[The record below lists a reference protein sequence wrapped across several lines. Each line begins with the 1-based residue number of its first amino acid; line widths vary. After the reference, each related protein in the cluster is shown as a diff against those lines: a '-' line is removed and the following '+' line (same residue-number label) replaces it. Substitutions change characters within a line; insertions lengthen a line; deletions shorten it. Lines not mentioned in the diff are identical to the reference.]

1 MPSQR
6 GGIPYDENRAPRG
19 DGGGAEM
26 VGSVTAVKTLLVGV
40 VGHVDHG
47 KTALVR
53 ALTGIETDR
62 LKEERARG
70 VSIVPGFAL
79 LRTAR
84 GEIDLVDLPGHERFV
99 RAMVSGAT
107 GMRAVLLAVDAQ
119 EGIKPQT
126 VEHLEIARLIGVRR
140 GVLALTKSDLATP
153 ETIAARSAEVR
164 AAAARAGLDTGPVI
178 PTSTVTGAGIPDL
191 AAALAGLLA
200 DGEPGPDDGFPY
212 LPVDRVFSRAG
223 FGTVVTGTLR
233 RGSLAVGDT
242 VEIVPGGRSA
252 VVRRLQIHGHPVER
266 AEPGRRTAVALRGVG
281 LDEIARGQALAPP
294 GLLTPGSWL
303 DVAITAAASAEDVLA
318 SGTACRLLFGTTEV
332 EARVRLLDRDGLEP
346 GAVTQAQLHLAAP
359 VAVPAREPFVLRL
372 DSPASTIA
380 GGRILDPSSRRRSR
394 NDARVLADL
403 AALAKGEPGQAI
415 AVRLGQA
422 GAPGA
427 PLADLARIAGISPAQ
442 ARQRLVEDG
451 AHEVGDRFIGAAA
464 FEALRTGIL
473 AALAQH
479 HRDNPMEHGIA
490 LERLSRSLALP
501 DTLVATA
508 LRALASA
515 RLVAQ
520 AGPLWRRADFDPA
533 RNESEAAR
541 RLEQIFRR
549 AGLNPPDETE
559 AVGRDVRR
567 REALTYLVGAGT
579 VIRAVDRVQRRA
591 VLFHREAVA
600 SARTR
605 LVEAFPHAATPETG
619 FLAREAGAT
628 LGISRKFS
636 IPLLE
641 HLDATGFTR
650 RAGDRRIIVALE
662 ADPGRATA
670 G

>member
-1 MPSQR
+1 
-6 GGIPYDENRAPRG
+6 
-19 DGGGAEM
+19 M
-26 VGSVTAVKTLLVGV
+26 VRSVTVLKTLLVGV
-40 VGHVDHG
+40 IGHVDHG

-79 LRTAR
+79 LPTER

-140 GVLALTKSDLATP
+140 GVLALTKSDLASP
-153 ETIAARSAEVR
+153 ETIAARSAEIA
-164 AAAARAGLDTGPVI
+164 AAAARAGLEAGPVI
-178 PTSTVTGAGIPDL
+178 ATSTVAGTGLPEL
-191 AAALAGLLA
+191 AAELAGLLTDA
-200 DGEPGPDDGFPY
+200 DSTRDDGFPY
-212 LPVDRVFSRAG
+212 LPVDRVFTRAG

-242 VEIVPGGRSA
+242 VEIAPGGRSA
-252 VVRRLQIHGHPVER
+252 VVRGLQIHGRPVER

-281 LDEIARGQALAPP
+281 LDEITRGQALTPTELLAP
-294 GLLTPGSWL
+294 SAWL
-303 DVAITAAASAEDVLA
+303 DVSITAAASAEAALA
-318 SGTACRLLFGTTEV
+318 SGTSCRLLFGTTEV
-332 EARVRLLDRDGLEP
+332 EARLRLLDRDSLEP
-346 GAVTQAQLHLAAP
+346 GASTQAQLHLAEP
-359 VAVPAREPFVLRL
+359 VAVPACEPYVLRL
-372 DSPASTIA
+372 DSPAATIA
-380 GGRILDPSSRRRSR
+380 GGRILDPASRRRRR
-394 NDARVLADL
+394 NDPRVLADL
-403 AALAKGEPGQAI
+403 AALAGGKPEQAL

-422 GAPGA
+422 GATGA
-427 PLADLARIAGISPAQ
+427 LLAELARLAGTAPDR
-442 ARQRLVEDG
+442 ARTMLRGSG
-451 AHEVGDRFIGAAA
+451 AREVGDRFIGGAA
-464 FEALRTGIL
+464 FEALQTGIL

-479 HRDNPMEHGIA
+479 HRDSPMEHGIA
-490 LERLSRSLALP
+490 LERLSRSLKLP
-501 DTLVATA
+501 DTLVGTA
-508 LRALASA
+508 LRALTAAGMVS
-515 RLVAQ
+515 Q
-520 AGPLWRRADFDPA
+520 AGTLWRRADFDPA

-549 AGLNPPDETE
+549 AGLNPPDESE

-591 VLFHREAVA
+591 VLFHREAVVG
-600 SARTR
+600 ARAR
-605 LVEAFPHAATPETG
+605 LTEAFPNAATPETG

-662 ADPGRATA
+662 PGSGSATSD
-670 G
+670 

>member
-1 MPSQR
+1 
-6 GGIPYDENRAPRG
+6 
-19 DGGGAEM
+19 M
-26 VGSVTAVKTLLVGV
+26 VRSVAALKTLLVGV
-40 VGHVDHG
+40 IGHVDHG

-79 LRTAR
+79 FSAAQ

-107 GMRAVLLAVDAQ
+107 GMRAVLLAVDAH

-153 ETIAARSAEVR
+153 DVIATRSAEIA
-164 AAAARAGLDTGPVI
+164 AAAARAGLEVGPVI
-178 PTSTVTGAGIPDL
+178 ATSTVTGAGIPDL
-191 AAALAGLLA
+191 AAALAALLGDA
-200 DGEPGPDDGFPY
+200 EPGTDDGFPY

-233 RGSLAVGDT
+233 RGALAVGDT
-242 VEIVPGGRSA
+242 VEIAPGGRSA
-252 VVRRLQIHGHPVER
+252 VVRGLQIHGRAVER

-281 LDEIARGQALAPP
+281 LDEIARGQALAPI
-294 GLLTPGSWL
+294 GLLAPSPWL
-303 DVAITAAASAEDVLA
+303 DVAITAATGADGALR
-318 SGTACRLLFGTTEV
+318 SGTACRLLFGTSEV
-332 EARVRLLDRDGLEP
+332 DARLRLLDRDALEP
-346 GAVTQAQLHLAAP
+346 GVSTQAQLHLAEP

-372 DSPASTIA
+372 DSPAATVA
-380 GGRILDPSSRRRSR
+380 GGRILDPSSRRRRRHDS
-394 NDARVLADL
+394 RVLADL
-403 AALAKGEPGQAI
+403 AALAHGQPAKAI
-415 AVRLGQA
+415 SVRLGQA
-422 GAPGA
+422 GAAGA
-427 PLADLARIAGISPAQ
+427 PLVELARLAGVGPSQVREMLIKSG
-442 ARQRLVEDG
+442 AR
-451 AHEVGDRFIGAAA
+451 EVSDRFVGAAA

-473 AALAQH
+473 ATLAQH
-479 HRDNPMEHGIA
+479 HRDSPMEHGVT
-490 LERLSRSLALP
+490 LERLARSLSLQDAL
-501 DTLVATA
+501 VGMA
-508 LRALASA
+508 LRDLASA
-515 RLVAQ
+515 GVVAQ
-520 AGPLWRRADFDPA
+520 IGNLWRRADFDPA

-567 REALTYLVGAGT
+567 REALTYLVGAGM

-605 LVEAFPHAATPETG
+605 LAEAFPHAATPESG

-650 RAGDRRIIVALE
+650 RVGDRRVIVSLE
-662 ADPGRATA
+662 RNSADPIGN
-670 G
+670 

>member
-1 MPSQR
+1 M
-6 GGIPYDENRAPRG
+6 
-19 DGGGAEM
+19 DGSVAEM
-26 VGSVTAVKTLLVGV
+26 VRSVTALKTLLVGV

-53 ALTGIETDR
+53 ALTGVETDR

-79 LRTAR
+79 LTTDA

-107 GMRAVLLAVDAQ
+107 GMRAVLLAVDAH

-140 GVLALTKSDLATP
+140 GVLALTKSDLVSPEVVAT
-153 ETIAARSAEVR
+153 RSAEIT
-164 AAAARAGLDTGPVI
+164 AAAARAGLEAGPVI
-178 PTSTVTGAGIPDL
+178 PTSTVTGTGL
-191 AAALAGLLA
+191 SELGAALAGLLTDA
-200 DGEPGPDDGFPY
+200 EAGRDDGFPY

-233 RGSLAVGDT
+233 RGALSVGDM

-252 VVRRLQIHGHPVER
+252 VVRGLQIHGRPVER

-281 LDEIARGQALAPP
+281 LDEIARGQALAPA
-294 GLLTPGSWL
+294 GLLEPSAWL
-303 DVAITAAASAEDVLA
+303 DVAITAAASADAALA
-318 SGTACRLLFGTTEV
+318 SGTTCRLLFGTTEV
-332 EARVRLLDRDGLEP
+332 EARLRLLDRDVLEP
-346 GAVTQAQLHLAAP
+346 GASTQAQLHLAQP
-359 VAVPAREPFVLRL
+359 VAVPAREPYVLRL
-372 DSPASTIA
+372 DSPAATIA
-380 GGRILDPSSRRRSR
+380 GGHILDPASRRRRR
-394 NDARVLADL
+394 NDPRTMGNL
-403 AALAKGEPGQAI
+403 AALASGEPAKAI
-415 AVRLGQA
+415 SVRLGQV
-422 GAPGA
+422 GAAGA
-427 PLADLARIAGISPAQ
+427 PLAELARLAGTAPDR
-442 ARQRLVEDG
+442 AREFLIGSG
-451 AHEVGDRFIGAAA
+451 AREIGDRFIGAPA
-464 FEALRTGIL
+464 FEALQTGIL
-473 AALAQH
+473 ATLSQH
-479 HRDNPMEHGIA
+479 HRDFPMEHGIA
-490 LERLSRSLALP
+490 LERLSRSLVLP
-501 DTLVATA
+501 DLLVGSALRGLVAA
-508 LRALASA
+508 GGVS
-515 RLVAQ
+515 Q
-520 AGPLWRRADFDPA
+520 AGTLWRRTDFDPA

-541 RLEQIFRR
+541 RLEQMFRR
-549 AGLNPPDETE
+549 AGLNPPDESE

-600 SARTR
+600 DAKTR
-605 LVEAFPHAATPETG
+605 LLEAFPKAGTPEAG

-650 RAGDRRIIVALE
+650 RAGDRRILVALE
-662 ADPGRATA
+662 SHTGIAEA